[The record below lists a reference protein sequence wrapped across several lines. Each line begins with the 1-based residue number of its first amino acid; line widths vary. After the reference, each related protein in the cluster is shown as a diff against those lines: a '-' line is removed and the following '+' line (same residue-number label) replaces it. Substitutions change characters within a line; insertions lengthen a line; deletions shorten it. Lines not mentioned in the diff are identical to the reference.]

1 MIGPARALAAA
12 LLLAAGCATPG
23 PGPGGGGGPAG
34 APAPAREDGRAVLLR
49 FALAVQ
55 GGRWSEAWPLLSER
69 WRAATSPGRLAADY
83 RGAGPV
89 AREASERVVALL
101 TAGAALQP
109 SQGRLTLPVGPGR
122 EARLVEEAGG
132 WRVDALE

>member
-1 MIGPARALAAA
+1 MTGPARALAAA

-23 PGPGGGGGPAG
+23 PAPGGPSGQ
-34 APAPAREDGRAVLLR
+34 APPARDDARAVLLR

-55 GGRWSEAWPLLSER
+55 GGRWAEAWPLLSER

-101 TAGAALQP
+101 AAGASLQP